1 MRKVKF
7 TQSNFS
13 EKLTA
18 ILQEF
23 PKLEDIHPFYADLM
37 NVLYDK
43 VCFRLFCEFENTY
56 YITLLLFL
64 LGPLQVGVGTDQ
76 HRPPPHRQRVQ
87 GLRPAAQVRGL
98 AVPLQAAEEGGAG
111 ADGDHHEAAEPE
123 PAVPRAGPAAP
134 QQTAHHRPQHQ
145 DPHHHRYTNFKTL
158 FIISIVIVMNLNELF
173 NHDHR
178 DYQ

>member
-1 MRKVKF
+1 MFFMTRCASVYFVNLK
-7 TQSNFS
+7 THN
-13 EKLTA
+13 
-18 ILQEF
+18 
-23 PKLEDIHPFYADLM
+23 
-37 NVLYDK
+37 
-43 VCFRLFCEFENTY
+43 
-56 YITLLLFL
+56 ITLLLFL

-134 QQTAHHRPQHQ
+134 QQAAHHRPQHQ

-158 FIISIVIVMNLNELF
+158 HIISIVMNLNELF

>member
-1 MRKVKF
+1 MFFMIRCVHV
-7 TQSNFS
+7 SYANF
-13 EKLTA
+13 KTHL
-18 ILQEF
+18 
-23 PKLEDIHPFYADLM
+23 
-37 NVLYDK
+37 
-43 VCFRLFCEFENTY
+43 
-56 YITLLLFL
+56 TLLLFL

-87 GLRPAAQVRGL
+87 GLCPAAQVRGL

-134 QQTAHHRPQHQ
+134 QQAAHHRPQHQ
-145 DPHHHRYTNFKTL
+145 DPHHHRYTSRDC
-158 FIISIVIVMNLNELF
+158 FIFVVMNLNELF
-173 NHDHR
+173 NHDHH